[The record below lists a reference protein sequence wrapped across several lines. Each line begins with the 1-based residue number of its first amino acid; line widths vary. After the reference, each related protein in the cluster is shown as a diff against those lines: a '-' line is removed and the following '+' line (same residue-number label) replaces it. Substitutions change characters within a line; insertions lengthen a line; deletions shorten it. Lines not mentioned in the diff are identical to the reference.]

1 MGSNPVES
9 PEFFRFMRQLLKLSS
24 KCEHKFLNHDQLPCG
39 RHKFKTLA
47 ERLHRIHNSRAS
59 ENIDQSPGLVSG
71 IVARIVDL
79 PHITESFRPTF
90 DTLTNFCSTKDDLQ
104 C

>member
-1 MGSNPVES
+1 MY
-9 PEFFRFMRQLLKLSS
+9 SS
-24 KCEHKFLNHDQLPCG
+24 DVISEWWN
-39 RHKFKTLA
+39 
-47 ERLHRIHNSRAS
+47 NSRAS

-90 DTLTNFCSTKDDLQ
+90 DTLTNFCSTKDDL
-104 C
+104 